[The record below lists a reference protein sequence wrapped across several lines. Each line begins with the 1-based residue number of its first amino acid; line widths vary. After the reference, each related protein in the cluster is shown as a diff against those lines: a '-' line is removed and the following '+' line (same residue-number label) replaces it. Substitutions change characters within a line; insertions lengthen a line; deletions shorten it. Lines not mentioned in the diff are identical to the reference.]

1 MKTVTHV
8 IFVLALAA
16 MLVAGIALRGRL
28 ARGPEPLARAGPR
41 QAVPQPQEPPKRPA
55 PAQEP
60 ALAASAAAT
69 SEEPAPAL
77 VPIGIELP
85 QPMFVGTP
93 KPVNEPNIEKPL
105 GRPRPPFLAPEGT
118 TNLAL
123 GKPVTSSDE
132 WPIIGDLELVTDGD
146 KAGEQGCFVEL
157 GPGTQWVQ
165 IDLGQEA
172 AIYAVLVWH
181 YHIQARAYR
190 DVIVQLGS
198 DAAFVTDVTTVFNS
212 DHDDSSGLGV
222 GADKAYVETFEGKL
236 IDCKGARAGYVR
248 LYSNGNTSNEANHY
262 VEVEV
267 YGKPAE

>member
-1 MKTVTHV
+1 MRTITHV
-8 IFVLALAA
+8 VFALALLAV
-16 MLVAGIALRGRL
+16 LVVGITLRGRL
-28 ARGPEPLARAGPR
+28 ARGPEPLARPGAR
-41 QAVPQPQEPPKRPA
+41 HAAPQPQQPLRRPA
-55 PAQEP
+55 PAR
-60 ALAASAAAT
+60 
-69 SEEPAPAL
+69 EPAPTL

-85 QPMFVGTP
+85 RPMFVGTP

-118 TNLAL
+118 ANLAL

-172 AIYAVLVWH
+172 VIYAVLVWH
-181 YHIQARAYR
+181 YHTQARAYR

-198 DAAFVTDVTTVFNS
+198 DPEFITDVTTVFNS
-212 DHDDSSGLGV
+212 DHDNSSGLGV
-222 GADKAYVETFEGKL
+222 GEDKAYVETFEGKL
-236 IDCKGARAGYVR
+236 IDCKGARARYVR
-248 LYSNGNTSNEANHY
+248 LYSNGNTSDEANHY

>member
-1 MKTVTHV
+1 MRTVTNV
-8 IFVLALAA
+8 VFALALVAVV
-16 MLVAGIALRGRL
+16 VAGIVLRGRL
-28 ARGPEPLARAGPR
+28 VRGPEPLARPAPR
-41 QAVPQPQEPPKRPA
+41 QAAPQPQPEQPPKRPTPA
-55 PAQEP
+55 PA
-60 ALAASAAAT
+60 
-69 SEEPAPAL
+69 PAPAL

-85 QPMFVGTP
+85 RPMFVGTP
-93 KPVNEPNIEKPL
+93 KPVNEPNVEKPL
-105 GRPRPPFLAPEGT
+105 GKPRPPFLAPEGT
-118 TNLAL
+118 ANLAL

-132 WPIIGDLELVTDGD
+132 WPIIGDPELVTDGD

-165 IDLGQEA
+165 IDLEQEA
-172 AIYAVLVWH
+172 VIYAVLVWH
-181 YHIQARAYR
+181 YHTQARAYR
-190 DVIVQLGS
+190 DVILQLCS

-222 GADKAYVETFEGKL
+222 GEDKAYVETFEGKL
-236 IDCKGARAGYVR
+236 IDCKGARARCVR